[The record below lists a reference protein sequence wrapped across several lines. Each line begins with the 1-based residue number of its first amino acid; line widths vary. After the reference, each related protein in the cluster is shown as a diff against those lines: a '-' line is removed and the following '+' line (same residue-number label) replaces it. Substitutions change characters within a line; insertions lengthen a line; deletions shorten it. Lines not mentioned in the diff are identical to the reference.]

1 MTIHYVPS
9 LSTDDKGKNILGFKE
24 KVTESEAKLQAL
36 KFGFTNQ
43 PLKVDNSGKFTKL
56 KIG

>member
-1 MTIHYVPS
+1 ME
-9 LSTDDKGKNILGFKE
+9 FKE
-24 KVTESEAKLQAL
+24 KVTENEAKLEAL

-43 PLKVDNSGKFTKL
+43 PLKVNNTGKFTKV